1 MRGFVDRV
9 EDGVAVVLLDGGG
22 RAYLPSD
29 HLPPGIAAGSLVEV
43 TLSPL
48 GPMPVDEVADL
59 IERLRSG
66 EHHHG

>member
-9 EDGVAVVLLDGGG
+9 IDGVAVVLLDGGG

-29 HLPPGIAAGSLVEV
+29 HLPPGIEAGNVVDV
-43 TLSPL
+43 TVAPL
-48 GPMPVDEVADL
+48 GSMSADEVAEL

-66 EHHHG
+66 EHRHD